1 MSFDTRAGTRGARQ
15 PAGFAARWGNKL
27 MAGRVRKGGAG
38 PEAG

>member
-1 MSFDTRAGTRGARQ
+1 VSFDTRAGTRGARQ